1 MHVTVPG
8 MRAADTAMIVR
19 RADSTALLITQ
30 PDHAALAAR
39 IMRRWTDHALA
50 HSSRR
55 DEIIHAVE
63 HHDDGW
69 LEVDR
74 APIIDETT
82 GELLDFITSPVA
94 VRRGIWPRGVALLA
108 TTPYAAAL
116 VAQHAVHIYRRYRDD
131 HAWATFFGE
140 MESLRAHHLREA
152 APATLEMLL
161 SDYRWL
167 RTGDIL
173 SLAFC
178 NAWSDVQHDERGG
191 SAHLTDDRLVLT
203 PDPFGGAEVALA
215 VPARE
220 MSAAPF
226 ASAAAATVAYAR
238 APATIL
244 SGIAAGA

>member
-191 SAHLTDDRLVLT
+191 SAHFTDDRLVLT

>member
-1 MHVTVPG
+1 
-8 MRAADTAMIVR
+8 MIVR
-19 RADSTALLITQ
+19 RADSTALLIAQ

-39 IMRRWTDHALA
+39 IMRRWTDDELA
-50 HSSRR
+50 RSPRR
-55 DEIIHAVE
+55 DEILYAVE

-74 APIIDETT
+74 APIVDAKT

-108 TTPYAAAL
+108 STPYAAAL
-116 VAQHAVHIYRRYRDD
+116 VAQHAVHVYRRYRDD
-131 HAWATFFGE
+131 DTWAPFFTE
-140 MESLRAHHLREA
+140 MESLRAHHLRAA

-161 SDYRWL
+161 ADYRWL

-178 NAWSDVQHDERGG
+178 NGWTDVQHDERGG
-191 SAHLTDDRLVLT
+191 TARLIGDRLVLT
-203 PDPFGGAEVALA
+203 PDPFGGAEVPLA
-215 VPARE
+215 VIARE
-220 MSAAPF
+220 VSAAPF
-226 ASAAAATVAYAR
+226 ASADAAAAAYAR

>member
-8 MRAADTAMIVR
+8 RRAADTAMIVR

-244 SGIAAGA
+244 SGVAAGA